1 MVTIAASLAIS
12 CGGDQDAGGSFEPAT
27 PGTLTVATSLPALG
41 FWDGDD
47 VDDLTGGFEWG
58 IAEAL
63 GERFDVEVTY
73 LDVPFEQLAAG
84 DLGEADLAL
93 AQISITDGRLDQ
105 MDLSEPYYLTH
116 AGALAGTDVEL
127 RDLADAKELRWVVE
141 ESTTEQDFLE
151 DVIRPD
157 DEPIVSADRVG
168 TLAALRDGRAR
179 GRAAR
184 PAHRDGGGQPEPGPR
199 RAGAVRHRGAVR
211 RGAAEGLGQ
220 HRGGEHRHPRLRH
233 GRHARRSHR
242 HVLDASARRRPRR
255 RPPDHHAFGGLMDL
269 FDLHSPDEVTLSFFA
284 VLVVIAVGPWLA
296 ERLRLPGLIGLLF
309 GGFVIGP
316 YALGIVKESDTFV
329 SSLGNLGLLYLM
341 YLAGLDLDLDILR
354 RSKRVAITFAILTF
368 AFPMLFGY
376 LAAEALGYE
385 TAAAILLGSIWASHT
400 LLTYPTLRR
409 YGLSNQRAVATTVGA
424 TVITDTMA
432 LVVLAAVS
440 GYSTG
445 SAGGVELFV
454 QITLGLLVLAAFSFL
469 ALPRLVQWLLPSLG
483 QPATVR
489 YILAFAALLSA
500 VLVSEAFGI
509 DGIVGAF
516 FAGLALNPLIPKA
529 GPLFEH
535 IEFYGSAL
543 FIPLFLVSV
552 GLIIEPSVMVEPA
565 TIGTAAVFALACV
578 GGKAIAA
585 TLCKPIFGYS
595 WDEVGATFSLSVNQA
610 AATLAATFVGYE
622 IGLFGT
628 TVVNAVLIVIVVTV
642 VLGGIAAERYGRRL
656 PAPPLDTSRLG
667 RTVMVVVDTARDSVV
682 ETEVASMGGE
692 GGFGS
697 SRPPR
702 RAARRRRRRRRSADR
717 GAEQLAGGAWARH
730 RGRRASGSVG
740 AGRGRQRRSGTE
752 SDDRVRAR
760 RPAGVRGRRVRR
772 GGGPPGAAD
781 ACADRVRRPQRTAPS
796 LPARAR
802 APRTCDRGPPG
813 LQVAFDLAA
822 RFAKAGRPITVYSP
836 TPIPADR
843 LTALGDPEVVFGQ
856 DRAAFVRARE
866 IDGEA
871 VIVPAPAGT
880 SVFSDDVS
888 DLTTLGGAG
897 LLIAVGSTAEAIH
910 VVTMG
915 RNLAAGRSQSA

>member
-1 MVTIAASLAIS
+1 M
-12 CGGDQDAGGSFEPAT
+12 DF
-27 PGTLTVATSLPALG
+27 
-41 FWDGDD
+41 
-47 VDDLTGGFEWG
+47 
-58 IAEAL
+58 
-63 GERFDVEVTY
+63 FD
-73 LDVPFEQLAAG
+73 F
-84 DLGEADLAL
+84 
-93 AQISITDGRLDQ
+93 
-105 MDLSEPYYLTH
+105 H
-116 AGALAGTDVEL
+116 A
-127 RDLADAKELRWVVE
+127 
-141 ESTTEQDFLE
+141 
-151 DVIRPD
+151 
-157 DEPIVSADRVG
+157 
-168 TLAALRDGRAR
+168 
-179 GRAAR
+179 
-184 PAHRDGGGQPEPGPR
+184 
-199 RAGAVRHRGAVR
+199 
-211 RGAAEGLGQ
+211 
-220 HRGGEHRHPRLRH
+220 
-233 GRHARRSHR
+233 
-242 HVLDASARRRPRR
+242 
-255 RPPDHHAFGGLMDL
+255 
-269 FDLHSPDEVTLSFFA
+269 PDEVVLSFFA

-329 SSLGNLGLLYLM
+329 ASLGNLGLLYLM
-341 YLAGLDLDLDILR
+341 YLAGLDLDLEILR
-354 RSKRVAITFAILTF
+354 RSKRVAITFALLTF

-376 LAAEALGYE
+376 LGAAALGYE

-424 TVITDTMA
+424 TVITDTLA

-440 GYSTG
+440 GYTTG

-454 QITLGLLVLAAFSFL
+454 QITVGLLVLAAFSFL
-469 ALPRLVQWLLPSLG
+469 ALPRLMQWLLPSLG

-578 GGKAIAA
+578 GGKAVAA

-642 VLGGIAAERYGRRL
+642 VLGGICAERYGRRL

-667 RTVMVVVDTARDSVV
+667 RTVMVVVDTARDSVI
-682 ETEVASMGGE
+682 ETEVASWVAKADSGHLVPLVVQLADDGDVDE
-692 GGFGS
+692 ARIEALNTSLAGHGHDTEVVVRVDRSGPDAVS
-697 SRPPR
+697 N
-702 RAARRRRRRRRSADR
+702 AARGQKATIAFVPADPPGFEVAVF
-717 GAEQLAGGAWARH
+717 GAEEDRLARLMPVPTVFALLSSVPH
-730 RGRRASGSVG
+730 RFLLALS
-740 AGRGRQRRSGTE
+740 AKDLRS
-752 SDDRVRAR
+752 
-760 RPAGVRGRRVRR
+760 
-772 GGGPPGAAD
+772 
-781 ACADRVRRPQRTAPS
+781 RT
-796 LPARAR
+796 
-802 APRTCDRGPPG
+802 PG

-843 LTALGDPEVVFGQ
+843 LTALGEPEVVFGQ
-856 DRAAFVRARE
+856 DRAAFLQARE

-888 DLTTLGGAG
+888 GLISVSGAG
-897 LLIAVGSTAEAIH
+897 LLIAVGSTAQDLH
-910 VVTMG
+910 VGAMG